1 MELNLGYGEVM
12 GDVFGEALDLAAR
25 RSLQYFCVVGEIL
38 WKSCVADE
46 DTLGGAATGFG
57 VDTLGNLK
65 MGDCCG
71 FSSEKELEQ
80 MELSWNSDFIVMV

>member
-1 MELNLGYGEVM
+1 MVDG
-12 GDVFGEALDLAAR
+12 
-25 RSLQYFCVVGEIL
+25 
-38 WKSCVADE
+38 
-46 DTLGGAATGFG
+46 DTLGGASTGFG

-80 MELSWNSDFIVMV
+80 MELS